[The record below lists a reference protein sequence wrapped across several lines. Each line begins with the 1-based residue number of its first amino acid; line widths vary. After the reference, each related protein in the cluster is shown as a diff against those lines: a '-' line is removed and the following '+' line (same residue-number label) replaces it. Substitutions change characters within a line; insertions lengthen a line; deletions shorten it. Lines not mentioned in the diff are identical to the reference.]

1 MLTLNMKKIIAAGCV
16 ICFLSSCFIFQ
27 KKEKLGCK
35 TGRNIGAEQIAA
47 GDPAALK
54 ANKAKFKGGK
64 SY

>member
-1 MLTLNMKKIIAAGCV
+1 MKKILVAIGV
-16 ICFLSSCFIFQ
+16 ISFLSSCFIFQ

-35 TGRNIGAEQIAA
+35 TGRNIGAEKIAA
-47 GDPAALK
+47 GDPDALK